1 VAVHSAGEVS
11 IPTPLSY
18 YRRTLA
24 VAAGEF
30 MSKFNSAAQRPS
42 LYAFNMVDQ
51 NKRQKY
57 GASVAFAVVSIICI
71 ALAIPALFKAS
82 NKKKGIATILVGS
95 FHMP

>member
-1 VAVHSAGEVS
+1 VAVHSADEVS

-30 MSKFNSAAQRPS
+30 MSKLNSAAQRSS
-42 LYAFNMVDQ
+42 LCAFNMADQ

-71 ALAIPALFKAS
+71 VLAIPALFKAS

-95 FHMP
+95 FHML